1 MNYLNRLFGFDPTR
15 MTLKE
20 EIIGG
25 ITTFLTMSYIL
36 AVQPAM
42 LSKAGID
49 AGAVFTSTILSSVI
63 ATVCMAVYA
72 KLPFALAPAMGAS
85 AFLVFT
91 IILGMGYSWQFALT
105 AVFIEGLLFILLTV
119 TGLRT
124 MMVEAMPLKLRQA
137 IVPGIGLFITFIGM
151 QNAGIVVC
159 NESTLVGLGD
169 LRDTSVWLACFGVL
183 LTAALQVRKVTGA
196 LLGSSTI
203 STFVESAS
211 GVNVGG
217 RSGLTAMVTAVCF
230 LLSLFLAPLFLSIP
244 AVATAPVLILVGVM
258 MMGNMSSMDFGD
270 YLVAVPCFLCI
281 VVMPFTCSI
290 ADGILL
296 GIISWVTLHL
306 LTGHAKQLSL
316 GTVILALLFVMK
328 YLFL

>member
-42 LSKAGID
+42 LSKAGMD

-72 KLPFALAPAMGAS
+72 KLPFALTPAMGAS
-85 AFLVFT
+85 AFLVFS

-124 MMVEAMPLKLRQA
+124 MMVEAMP
-137 IVPGIGLFITFIGM
+137 
-151 QNAGIVVC
+151 
-159 NESTLVGLGD
+159 
-169 LRDTSVWLACFGVL
+169 
-183 LTAALQVRKVTGA
+183 
-196 LLGSSTI
+196 
-203 STFVESAS
+203 
-211 GVNVGG
+211 
-217 RSGLTAMVTAVCF
+217 
-230 LLSLFLAPLFLSIP
+230 
-244 AVATAPVLILVGVM
+244 
-258 MMGNMSSMDFGD
+258 
-270 YLVAVPCFLCI
+270 
-281 VVMPFTCSI
+281 FTCSI

-296 GIISWVTLHL
+296 GIISWVALHL
-306 LTGHAKQLSL
+306 FTGHVKQLSL
-316 GTVILALLFVMK
+316 GTIILALLFVMK